1 MDVVLEKVIVSM
13 PVAHFSVWGA
23 IQSSL
28 MDGFLIAGE
37 STGFYFRSETE
48 APSAFTRAGLR
59 AQCLTGE

>member
-23 IQSSL
+23 IQPSL
-28 MDGFLIAGE
+28 MDGFLITGE
-37 STGFYFRSETE
+37 STGFDFRSENE
-48 APSAFTRAGLR
+48 ARSAFTRAGLQ